1 MAKVFITEYNVYGD
15 TAVGMVLEPSHNVQE
30 VDIGKSS
37 EQLGDNTRVVTLFA
51 ESPCRVLF
59 YADGQK
65 PLEADSWPMAE
76 ETEVQ
81 RLIHMGTKMRV
92 ATYERD

>member
-1 MAKVFITEYNVYGD
+1 MAKIFITEYNVYGD

-30 VDIGKSS
+30 VNIGEVSAM
-37 EQLGDNTRVVTLFA
+37 LGDNTRVVTLFS
-51 ESPCRVLF
+51 ELPCYVQF
-59 YADGQK
+59 YADGDK
-65 PLEADSWPMAE
+65 PDAANAWPMAD

-92 ATYERD
+92 ATFERD